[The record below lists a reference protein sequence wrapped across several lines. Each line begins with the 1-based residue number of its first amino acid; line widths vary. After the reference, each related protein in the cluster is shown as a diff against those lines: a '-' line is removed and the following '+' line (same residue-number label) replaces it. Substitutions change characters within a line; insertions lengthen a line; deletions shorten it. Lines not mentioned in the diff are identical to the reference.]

1 MFKSSDSEVWCNL
14 LFKFVSIP
22 FILLLIVVM
31 ANQTVSLYG
40 NNANDLKEAK
50 TRRELTDNMFF

>member
-22 FILLLIVVM
+22 FILLLIVATGHQAM
-31 ANQTVSLYG
+31 SLY
-40 NNANDLKEAK
+40 NNTALEQTDTGRDLS
-50 TRRELTDNMFF
+50 DHMFF